1 VPPRKY
7 PVIAL
12 ALLPFAITAAQLDHV
27 TVTKEGDRYVL
38 EGAVQL
44 EATTSAVYRVI
55 TDYDALE
62 NLDKGIAESRLIER
76 VSDTVALVYTKMK
89 GCILLFCRKVE
100 RIERVEEISA
110 TEIRA
115 VVVPDSD
122 TDVRYENSS
131 WELSP
136 HESGTR
142 VVYRT
147 EVEPDFWIPAVI
159 GPAVIRNVL
168 RRRVSRTLGNLER
181 AALNYQ

>member
-1 VPPRKY
+1 MPPHK
-7 PVIAL
+7 PLLLAL
-12 ALLPFAITAAQLDHV
+12 ALSHAAIAAELDHV

-38 EGAVQL
+38 EGEVQL
-44 EATTSAVYRVI
+44 EATSSAVYRVI
-55 TDYDALE
+55 TDYDGLE
-62 NLDKGIAESRLIER
+62 KLDKGIAESRLIER
-76 VSDTVALVYTKMK
+76 VSDTVALVYTRMK
-89 GCILLFCRKVE
+89 GCVILFCRKVE

-122 TDVRYENSS
+122 TDVRYGHSH
-131 WELSP
+131 WELLP

-142 VVYRT
+142 VTYRT

-159 GPAVIRNVL
+159 GPALIRSVL
-168 RRRVSRTLGNLER
+168 RRRVSRTLGNLEQ